1 MILIA
6 IIKIMYRSA
15 YFHITLR
22 NILISVN
29 YFAVDFM
36 RSETVMLC
44 TNFVLLHRDVSQL
57 QLKQDVCFATICTSD
72 YLSFPKCHRQ

>member
-1 MILIA
+1 MVYSLWRDTNCYNED
-6 IIKIMYRSA
+6 YRSA

-22 NILISVN
+22 NVLISVN

-44 TNFVLLHRDVSQL
+44 TNFMLLHSDVSQL
-57 QLKQDVCFATICTSD
+57 QLKHD
-72 YLSFPKCHRQ
+72 L